1 MHQLDGCQ
9 KEGYNFLNLLQ
20 KEGNTQKGGV
30 PSEKVPTLEETMANF
45 DRKLYCPKILVASFS
60 YCHYI

>member
-1 MHQLDGCQ
+1 MHQLDGSQ

-45 DRKLYCPKILVASFS
+45 DRKL
-60 YCHYI
+60 